1 MQIKKA
7 EEKSMQIRQAKEQS
21 IKVKEQSI
29 KMATVTGAKLVADQ
43 VDGGDEMQNAAIT
56 AYVMSRPIAG
66 ATKLG
71 AKFAKKSAKA
81 AHDRRIKRKE
91 QKIAKQDQDDD
102 DEEKSDADEEQAT
115 KQDEE
120 YDTEQDVEQD
130 EDYDA
135 EQDTESDAE
144 LDMEPEEDEK
154 EKRFG
159 GKKKS
164 SDKSNSDKGDSKR
177 RKKGIRGLIRKI
189 QMVAYV
195 KQSKNED
202 GEGKGSRWQMLLMQ
216 KIVIPALGFLAL
228 GMMLV
233 ALIALPVMLV
243 IALIYNSPFAIFFPP
258 LESGD
263 TVQSVTSAYVSEF
276 NREVDKLVI
285 NHEGCDM
292 GRIVYV
298 DYEGTNASPT
308 NYYDILSVYM
318 VKHGVGDSATII
330 NGTTKEWI
338 ATVVDDMCDYT
349 TSNGTEVVRD
359 AEGYEVSQSV
369 LYVNVTLKDY
379 TDMISYYDFDANEVD
394 LLETLMS
401 PESLAM
407 LGYSGD
413 ASAGVSSISRAE
425 MNRILNA
432 ITDEKQKKTCSY
444 VLSKVGYPYS
454 QIYRDSGDYYD
465 CSSLAYYAWKYAGV
479 NISYGGTTTAAAEA
493 QGLEESGKAVEYEIY
508 DSGSGI
514 VCNGLLP
521 GDLIF
526 YSYCH
531 NGRYKNI
538 SHVVIYVGD
547 GKVVEAKNESA
558 GVVYGDI
565 PSPASIV
572 LVGRPQ

>member
-29 KMATVTGAKLVADQ
+29 KMVSVTGARIAADKI
-43 VDGGDEMQNAAIT
+43 DGGDEMRDAVTT
-56 AYVMSRPIAG
+56 AYVMSRPIVG
-66 ATKLG
+66 AMKLG
-71 AKFAKKSAKA
+71 AKFARNSAKK
-81 AHDRRIKRKE
+81 AHDKRIKRKE
-91 QKIAKQDQDDD
+91 QQIARREQDDD
-102 DEEKSDADEEQAT
+102 ETDFDDNGEKELEE
-115 KQDEE
+115 
-120 YDTEQDVEQD
+120 DTEQD
-130 EDYDA
+130 EDYDVDEDYEM

-144 LDMEPEEDEK
+144 LDMEPEEDGK

-164 SDKSNSDKGDSKR
+164 SDKNDSDKRDSKR
-177 RKKGIRGLIRKI
+177 RKKGIRGLIRKL
-189 QMVAYV
+189 QMVAFI
-195 KQSKNED
+195 KQGKSED
-202 GEGKGSRWQMLLMQ
+202 GEGKSSRWQMLLMR
-216 KIVIPALGFLAL
+216 KIVIPALGFWAL

-263 TVQSVTSAYVSEF
+263 TVQSVTSAYVAEF
-276 NREVDKLVI
+276 NREVTELA
-285 NHEGCDM
+285 NTHEGHDI

-298 DYEGTNASPT
+298 DYEGINASPT
-308 NYYDILSVYM
+308 NYYDILAVYM
-318 VKHGVGDSATII
+318 VKHGVGDSATTIDS
-330 NGTTKEWI
+330 TTKGWI
-338 ATVVDDMCDYT
+338 RTVVDDMCDYT
-349 TSNGTEVVRD
+349 TSTGTETIQD
-359 AEGYEVSQSV
+359 ADGNEVSQSV
-369 LYVNVTLKDY
+369 LYVNVSLKDY
-379 TDMISYYDFDANEVD
+379 LDMASMYGFDETKRE
-394 LLETLMS
+394 LLESMMS

-413 ASAGVSSISRAE
+413 SSTGASSVSRAE
-425 MNRILNA
+425 INRIINA

-454 QIYRDSGDYYD
+454 QAYRDSGDYYD

-479 NISYGGTTTAAAEA
+479 NISCGGVTTAAAEA
-493 QGLEESGKAVEYEIY
+493 QGLEESGKIVEYEIN
-508 DSGSGI
+508 DDGNGLT
-514 VCNGLLP
+514 CNGLLP

-538 SHVVIYVGD
+538 SHVAIYVGD
-547 GKVVEAKNESA
+547 GKVVEAKSESA

-565 PSPASIV
+565 PNPECIV
-572 LVGRPQ
+572 LIGRPR

>member
-29 KMATVTGAKLVADQ
+29 KMASVTGAKIAANQ
-43 VDGGDEMQNAAIT
+43 VDGGDEMQDAAIT

-91 QKIAKQDQDDD
+91 QKIAKQEQDDD
-102 DEEKSDADEEQAT
+102 GEEKSDADGEQT
-115 KQDEE
+115 TEQDEE

-135 EQDTESDAE
+135 E
-144 LDMEPEEDEK
+144 LDMEPEEDGK
-154 EKRFG
+154 EKRYG

-164 SDKSNSDKGDSKR
+164 FDKGDSDKGDSKR
-177 RKKGIRGLIRKI
+177 RKKGIRGLIRKL

-202 GEGKGSRWQMLLMQ
+202 GEGKSSRWQMLLMQ
-216 KIVIPALGFLAL
+216 KIVIPVLGFLAI

-276 NREVDKLVI
+276 NREVIELV
-285 NHEGCDM
+285 NTHEGYDM

-308 NYYDILSVYM
+308 NYYDILAVYM
-318 VKHGVGDSATII
+318 VKHGVGDSATEI
-330 NGTTKEWI
+330 NSTTKGWI
-338 ATVVDDMCDYT
+338 QTVVDDMCDYT
-349 TSNGTEVVRD
+349 TSSGTETILD
-359 AEGYEVSQSV
+359 AEGNEVNQSV
-369 LYVNVTLKDY
+369 LYVNVILKDY
-379 TDMISYYDFDANEVD
+379 QDTIS
-394 LLETLMS
+394 
-401 PESLAM
+401 
-407 LGYSGD
+407 
-413 ASAGVSSISRAE
+413 
-425 MNRILNA
+425 
-432 ITDEKQKKTCSY
+432 
-444 VLSKVGYPYS
+444 
-454 QIYRDSGDYYD
+454 
-465 CSSLAYYAWKYAGV
+465 
-479 NISYGGTTTAAAEA
+479 
-493 QGLEESGKAVEYEIY
+493 
-508 DSGSGI
+508 
-514 VCNGLLP
+514 
-521 GDLIF
+521 
-526 YSYCH
+526 
-531 NGRYKNI
+531 
-538 SHVVIYVGD
+538 
-547 GKVVEAKNESA
+547 
-558 GVVYGDI
+558 VYGFSESEVELI
-565 PSPASIV
+565 ESIMKV
-572 LVGRPQ
+572 WEEGS

>member
-1 MQIKKA
+1 MQIKKV

-29 KMATVTGAKLVADQ
+29 KMASSAVVRLATEEVE
-43 VDGGDEMQNAAIT
+43 GGREVEDAMLT
-56 AYVMSRPIAG
+56 AYVMSRPIVG
-66 ATKLG
+66 ATRLG
-71 AKFAKKSAKA
+71 AKFARNSAKK

-91 QKIAKQDQDDD
+91 QK
-102 DEEKSDADEEQAT
+102 
-115 KQDEE
+115 
-120 YDTEQDVEQD
+120 V
-130 EDYDA
+130 
-135 EQDTESDAE
+135 E
-144 LDMEPEEDEK
+144 LDIEPENEEK

-164 SDKSNSDKGDSKR
+164 SGKSDSDKGRSKR
-177 RKKGIRGLIRKI
+177 RKKGIRGLIRNL
-189 QMVAYV
+189 QMAAFIRQG
-195 KQSKNED
+195 KSED
-202 GEGKGSRWQMLLMQ
+202 GEGKSSRWQMLLMQ
-216 KIVIPALGFLAL
+216 KIVLPALGFLAL
-228 GMMLV
+228 GMILV
-233 ALIALPVMLV
+233 ALVALPVMLV

-276 NREVDKLVI
+276 QREVDELVI
-285 NHEGCDM
+285 NHEGCDV

-330 NGTTKEWI
+330 NDTTREWI

-349 TSNGTEVVRD
+349 TSTGTEVIQD
-359 AEGYEVSQSV
+359 EEGYEVSKSV
-369 LYVNVTLKDY
+369 LYVNVTLRDY
-379 TDMISYYDFDANEVD
+379 TDMISLYGFDENKVEV
-394 LLETLMS
+394 LETLMS

-413 ASAGVSSISRAE
+413 ATTGVSSISRAE
-425 MNRILNA
+425 INRILNA

-454 QIYRDSGDYYD
+454 QTYRDSGDYYD

-479 NISYGGTTTAAAEA
+479 NISYGGATTAAAEA
-493 QGLEESGKAVEYEIY
+493 QGLEENGKTVEYEIY

-538 SHVVIYVGD
+538 SHVAIYVGD

-558 GVVYGDI
+558 GVVCGDI

>member
-29 KMATVTGAKLVADQ
+29 KMASVTGARIAANQ
-43 VDGGDEMQNAAIT
+43 VDGGDEMQDAAIT

-102 DEEKSDADEEQAT
+102 DEEKSDADEEQT
-115 KQDEE
+115 TEQDEE

-130 EDYDA
+130 EDYEM
-135 EQDTESDAE
+135 EQDIDSDAE
-144 LDMEPEEDEK
+144 LDMEPEEDGK

-159 GKKKS
+159 EKKKS
-164 SDKSNSDKGDSKR
+164 SEKSDSDKGDSKR
-177 RKKGIRGLIRKI
+177 RKKGIRGMIRKL
-189 QMVAYV
+189 QMVAYM

-202 GEGKGSRWQMLLMQ
+202 SEGKNSRWQMLLIQ
-216 KIVIPALGFLAL
+216 KIVIPALFFLAI

-263 TVQSVTSAYVSEF
+263 TVQSVTSAYVAEF
-276 NREVDKLVI
+276 NREVIELV
-285 NHEGCDM
+285 NTHEGYDM

-308 NYYDILSVYM
+308 NYYDILAVYM
-318 VKHGVGDSATII
+318 VKHGVGDSATEI
-330 NGTTKEWI
+330 NSMTKGWI
-338 ATVVDDMCDYT
+338 QTVVDDMCDYT
-349 TSNGTEVVRD
+349 TSTGTETILNAD
-359 AEGYEVSQSV
+359 GNEVSQSV
-369 LYVNVTLKDY
+369 LYVNVSLKDY
-379 TDMISYYDFDANEVD
+379 LDMASVYGFDETKRE
-394 LLETLMS
+394 LLESMMS

-413 ASAGVSSISRAE
+413 SSTGASSVSRAE
-425 MNRILNA
+425 INRIINA

-454 QIYRDSGDYYD
+454 QAYRDSGDYYD

-479 NISYGGTTTAAAEA
+479 NISYGGATTAAAEA
-493 QGLEESGKAVEYEIY
+493 QGLEESGKTVEYEIY
-508 DSGSGI
+508 DSGDGI

-538 SHVVIYVGD
+538 SHVAIYVGD
-547 GKVVEAKNESA
+547 GKVVEAKSESA
-558 GVVYGDI
+558 GVVYGSI

-572 LVGRPQ
+572 LVGRTQ

>member
-1 MQIKKA
+1 MEIKKA
-7 EEKSMQIRQAKEQS
+7 EQKTLKIKQAKEQS

-29 KMATVTGAKLVADQ
+29 KMASVAGARIAADKI
-43 VDGGDEMQNAAIT
+43 DGGDEMQDAAIT

-71 AKFAKKSAKA
+71 AKFARNNAKK

-91 QKIAKQDQDDD
+91 QKIAKQEQPDDG
-102 DEEKSDADEEQAT
+102 EEKSDADKEQT
-115 KQDEE
+115 TEQDEE
-120 YDTEQDVEQD
+120 YDT
-130 EDYDA
+130 

-144 LDMEPEEDEK
+144 LDMEPEEDGK

-202 GEGKGSRWQMLLMQ
+202 GEGKSSRWQMLLMQ

-276 NREVDKLVI
+276 HREVEKKVI
-285 NHEGCDM
+285 NHEGCDV

-330 NGTTKEWI
+330 NDTTREWI

-349 TSNGTEVVRD
+349 TSTGTEVTQD
-359 AEGYEVSQSV
+359 AEGKEVSQSV

-379 TDMISYYDFDANEVD
+379 TDMISHYGFDENEVE

-413 ASAGVSSISRAE
+413 ASTGVSSISRAE
-425 MNRILNA
+425 TNRILNA

-454 QIYRDSGDYYD
+454 QTYRNSGDYYD

-479 NISYGGTTTAAAEA
+479 NISYGGATTAAAEA
-493 QGLEESGKAVEYEIY
+493 QGLEESGKTVEYEIY

-538 SHVVIYVGD
+538 SHVAIYVGD

-565 PSPASIV
+565 PSPASII

>member
-7 EEKSMQIRQAKEQS
+7 EEKSMQIRQAKEKS

-29 KMATVTGAKLVADQ
+29 KMASVTGAKIAANQ
-43 VDGGDEMQNAAIT
+43 VDGGDEMQDATIT
-56 AYVMSRPIAG
+56 AYVMSRPIAE
-66 ATKLG
+66 ATKQG
-71 AKFAKKSAKA
+71 AKFAKDSAKK

-102 DEEKSDADEEQAT
+102 DEEKSDADEEQT
-115 KQDEE
+115 TEQDEE
-120 YDTEQDVEQD
+120 YDTEQGVEQD

-135 EQDTESDAE
+135 EQDTDSDVD

-154 EKRFG
+154 EKHFG

-164 SDKSNSDKGDSKR
+164 SDKGDSDKGDSKR
-177 RKKGIRGLIRKI
+177 RKKGIRGLIRKL

-202 GEGKGSRWQMLLMQ
+202 GEGKSSRWQMLMMQ

-263 TVQSVTSAYVSEF
+263 TVQSVTSAYVAEF
-276 NREVDKLVI
+276 NREVIELV
-285 NHEGCDM
+285 NTYEGYDM

-308 NYYDILSVYM
+308 NYYDILAVYM
-318 VKHGVGDSATII
+318 VKHGVGDSATQI
-330 NGTTKEWI
+330 NSTTKGWI
-338 ATVVDDMCDYT
+338 QTVVDDMCDYT
-349 TSNGTEVVRD
+349 TSTGTEIIQD
-359 AEGYEVSQSV
+359 ADGNEVSQSV
-369 LYVNVTLKDY
+369 LYVNVSLKDY
-379 TDMISYYDFDANEVD
+379 LDMASVYGFDETKRE
-394 LLETLMS
+394 LLESLMS

-413 ASAGVSSISRAE
+413 SSTGASSVSRAE
-425 MNRILNA
+425 INRILNA
-432 ITDEKQKKTCSY
+432 ITDEKQKKICSY

-454 QIYRDSGDYYD
+454 QAYRNSGDYYD

-479 NISYGGTTTAAAEA
+479 NISYGGATTAAAEA
-493 QGLEESGKAVEYEIY
+493 QGLEESGKTVEYEIY
-508 DSGSGI
+508 DSGSEI

-521 GDLIF
+521 GDMIF

-538 SHVVIYVGD
+538 SHVAIYVGD

-558 GVVYGDI
+558 GVVYGNL
-565 PSPASIV
+565 PSPTSIV

>member
-1 MQIKKA
+1 MEIKKA
-7 EEKSMQIRQAKEQS
+7 EQKALKIKQA
-21 IKVKEQSI
+21 I

-43 VDGGDEMQNAAIT
+43 VDGGDEMRDAAIT
-56 AYVMSRPIAG
+56 AYAMSRPIAG

-71 AKFAKKSAKA
+71 AKFAKKSVKA

-91 QKIAKQDQDDD
+91 QK
-102 DEEKSDADEEQAT
+102 
-115 KQDEE
+115 
-120 YDTEQDVEQD
+120 V
-130 EDYDA
+130 
-135 EQDTESDAE
+135 E
-144 LDMEPEEDEK
+144 LDIEPEEDGK

-164 SDKSNSDKGDSKR
+164 SDKSDSDKGDSKR
-177 RKKGIRGLIRKI
+177 RKKGIRGLIRKL
-189 QMVAYV
+189 QMVAYM

-202 GEGKGSRWQMLLMQ
+202 GEGKSSRWQMLLMQ

-233 ALIALPVMLV
+233 ALIALPVMLL

-263 TVQSVTSAYVSEF
+263 TVQSVTSAYVAEF
-276 NREVDKLVI
+276 NREVTELV
-285 NHEGCDM
+285 NTHEGYDM

-308 NYYDILSVYM
+308 NYYDILAVYM
-318 VKHGVGDSATII
+318 VKHGVGDSATEI
-330 NGTTKEWI
+330 NSTTKGWI
-338 ATVVDDMCDYT
+338 QTVVDDMCDYT
-349 TSNGTEVVRD
+349 TSTGTETILD
-359 AEGYEVSQSV
+359 ADGNEVSQSV
-369 LYVNVTLKDY
+369 LYVNVSFKDY
-379 TDMISYYDFDANEVD
+379 LDMASVYGFDETKRE
-394 LLETLMS
+394 LLESLMS

-413 ASAGVSSISRAE
+413 SSTGASSVSRAE
-425 MNRILNA
+425 INRILNA

-454 QIYRDSGDYYD
+454 QAYRDTGNYYD
-465 CSSLAYYAWKYAGV
+465 CSSLAYYSWKSAGV
-479 NISYGGTTTAAAEA
+479 DISHGGATTAAAEA
-493 QGLEESGKAVEYEIY
+493 QGLEEAGKIAEYEIY
-508 DSGSGI
+508 DDGNGLT
-514 VCNGLLP
+514 CNGLLP

-538 SHVVIYVGD
+538 SHVAIYVGD
-547 GKVVEAKNESA
+547 GKVVEAKSESA
-558 GVVYGDI
+558 GVVYGSI
-565 PSPASIV
+565 PSPTSIV